1 MRHGK
6 RHRLPHPRTSQENLV
21 NFARRNF
28 FAAAIDEFLQPAS
41 DEEVAFPVKMTL
53 IPRPKPAAAKRR
65 RVGLW
70 VIRVTASHV
79 RPADGDFARATAGQ
93 SLARLVEN
101 RHFLPGRQSHRAAL
115 PLARCQWVAG
125 YLMRRVRPAV

>member
-21 NFARRNF
+21 YFARRNF
-28 FAAAIDEFLQPAS
+28 FTTAIDEFLQPAG

-53 IPRPKPAAAKRR
+53 VPRSKPAAAKRR

-93 SLARLVEN
+93 RLASLVEN
-101 RHFLPGRQSHRAAL
+101 RHFQSGRQSHRAGL
-115 PLARCQWVAG
+115 PRARWQWVAG
-125 YLMRRVRPAV
+125 HLMR